1 MDETE
6 GKIRRIVVSIYFSNN
21 GNQEEFL
28 DVVEKFLK

>member
-1 MDETE
+1 ME
-6 GKIRRIVVSIYFSNN
+6 GKIRRIVSIYFSNN